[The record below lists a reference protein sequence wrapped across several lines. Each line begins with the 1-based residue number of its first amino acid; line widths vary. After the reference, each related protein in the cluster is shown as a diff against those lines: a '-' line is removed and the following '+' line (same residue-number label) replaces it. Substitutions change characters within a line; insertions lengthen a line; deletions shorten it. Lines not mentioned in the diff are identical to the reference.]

1 MKVTPMNHILVSCT
15 LLLLAAPSFGQVDS
29 STPGWFEFDVP
40 GLDVPDG
47 SPVDMS
53 WLNAEPAGKL
63 GFVQVKSGHFADGRG
78 RPLRLYGT
86 NVSGD
91 SCFPSQE
98 VAPRLAK
105 RLRQWGFNCL
115 RLHFMDYNRKGS
127 IWEDDKTGKL
137 SEERLARLDR
147 FIAEC
152 AKQGIYINLN
162 LHVARAYPGQPRFP
176 GDRTF
181 RMGKTLDR
189 WYPPYVAML
198 EDYARALLNRVN
210 PHTGNRYAEEP
221 AIACVEINNENTLI
235 GDYRKD
241 YRRLPAPFKEAFT
254 GLWTDWLKRKY
265 GSTDKLRAA
274 WNQDVQPLG
283 DEMLRADG
291 WVVQNSQGAESTL
304 AHRNGVWRW
313 EATKPGQSSWNLQ
326 MQYKELACPPGR
338 YTLSFKARSQA
349 SNTVSHTLML
359 DADPWGA
366 SGLRAMLKLNPEWR
380 EVTITTGVDTPVRPS
395 PLRLNFSLQNKV
407 GSVEFSDFSLKPG
420 GGKGLADGQSLE
432 AGIDIPDDDVVPDV
446 TRDYFAFLIDAEMA
460 TTRRIVRFLK
470 EDLGCKMP
478 IADTQI
484 SYGGAGGVL
493 RETSLCDYVD
503 IHGYWEHPHYTRNEW
518 GGVTA
523 FKIPNTTQVSSRVG
537 GTLANIALHR
547 VEGRPLSVS
556 EYNTP
561 APNDHG
567 AELLPLLSMMASLQD
582 WDALYS
588 YTYRDFG
595 QDYENT
601 ALKKYFHLIGR
612 ANLLVHA
619 PAGAMMFRQ
628 GLLAPATSE
637 LRLVLP
643 TKHAAQLARDEYR
656 LSTFWQKLGIDPGA
670 AWLRRVTL
678 VPDGQRDEAAFTG
691 EATAGKGP
699 RTSDCGAIRWHPNDP
714 DGAWCAVAAPAVR
727 LLVGHVAGRSFD
739 VGDTKFKL
747 GARSWPKELPAYACV
762 SLIALDA
769 KPIDVSRKLLLAA
782 SARTENQGMQWNVDR
797 TSLPLKGWGRGPT
810 VSEAVPLSLELPGDP
825 VDAQALDALG
835 RPMASLSTA
844 GNTVMLRAEDKT
856 LWALLTRP

>member
-1 MKVTPMNHILVSCT
+1 MTHALAPCAF
-15 LLLLAAPSFGQVDS
+15 LLLAVSCFGQVDS
-29 STPGWFEFDVP
+29 STQGWFEFDVP

-47 SPVDMS
+47 SPADMS
-53 WLNAEPAGKL
+53 WLNTEPAGKH
-63 GFVQVKSGHFADGRG
+63 GFVQIKNGHLADGRG

-86 NVSGD
+86 NVTGD
-91 SCFPSQE
+91 SCFPSEE

-127 IWEDDKTGKL
+127 IWEDDQTGKL

-147 FIAEC
+147 LIAEC
-152 AKQGIYINLN
+152 AEQGIYINLN
-162 LHVARAYPGQPRFP
+162 LHVARAYPGQPRLA
-176 GDRTF
+176 GSRTF

-198 EDYARALLNRVN
+198 EQYARALLDRLN
-210 PHTGNRYAEEP
+210 PHTGNRYAGEP

-235 GDYRKD
+235 REVRED
-241 YRRLPAPFKEAFT
+241 YRRLPAPLGDTFV
-254 GLWTDWLKRKY
+254 GLWTDWLERKY

-274 WNQDVQPLG
+274 WNQDVQALG
-283 DEMLRADG
+283 EEMLRPDG
-291 WVVQNSQGAESTL
+291 WVVQNAQGAESTL
-304 AHRNGVWRW
+304 THQDGVWRW
-313 EATKPGQSSWNLQ
+313 DATKTGQSGWNLQ
-326 MQYKELACPPGR
+326 MQYKGLACPPGR
-338 YTLSFKARSQA
+338 YTLSFRARSET
-349 SNTVSHTLML
+349 SSTVGHTLML
-359 DADPWGA
+359 DADPWGTV
-366 SGLRAMLKLNPEWR
+366 GLRARLKLSPEWQAFT
-380 EVTITTGVDTPVRPS
+380 VTTAATAPVRPG
-395 PLRLNFSLQNKV
+395 PLRLNFSLGNRL
-407 GSVEFSDFSLKPG
+407 GSVELSDLSLRPG
-420 GGKGLADGQSLE
+420 GGKGLPNGQGLE

-446 TRDYFAFLIDAEMA
+446 TRDYFAFLIDTEMA
-460 TTRRIVRFLK
+460 TTRRIVGFLK
-470 EDLGCKMP
+470 DDLGCKMP
-478 IADTQI
+478 VSDTQI

-503 IHGYWEHPHYTRNEW
+503 IHGYWEHPHYTRNERGW
-518 GGVTA
+518 VTA
-523 FKIPNTTQVSSRVG
+523 FRIPNTTQVASRSG

-567 AELLPLLSMMASLQD
+567 AELFPLLSMVAALQD

-612 ANLLVHA
+612 ASLLVHA

-628 GLLAPATSE
+628 GLIAPAKSE

-643 TKHAAQLARDEYR
+643 MRRVAQLARDEYR
-656 LSTFWQKLGIDPGA
+656 LTTLWQKLGVEPGA

-678 VPDGQRDEAAFTG
+678 VPDGVREEAAFTG
-691 EATAGKGP
+691 KGTAGEGQ
-699 RTSDCGAIRWHPNDP
+699 RTSDCGAIRWHPDDP
-714 DGAWCAVAAPAVR
+714 EGAWCAVAAPALR

-739 VGDTKFKL
+739 VGNAKL
-747 GARSWPKELPAYACV
+747 TVEARPWPKTLPAYACI
-762 SLIALDA
+762 SLVALDDKA
-769 KPIDVSRKLLLAA
+769 IAASRKLLLAA
-782 SARTENQGMQWNVDR
+782 SARTENQGMQWNADR
-797 TSLPLKGWGRGPT
+797 TSLARNGWGRGPT
-810 VSEAVPLSLELPGDP
+810 VSEAVPLSLELPGAP
-825 VDAQALDALG
+825 VKAQALDALG
-835 RPMASLSTA
+835 RLTGSLSVA
-844 GNTVMLRAEDKT
+844 GNKVTLRAEDHT